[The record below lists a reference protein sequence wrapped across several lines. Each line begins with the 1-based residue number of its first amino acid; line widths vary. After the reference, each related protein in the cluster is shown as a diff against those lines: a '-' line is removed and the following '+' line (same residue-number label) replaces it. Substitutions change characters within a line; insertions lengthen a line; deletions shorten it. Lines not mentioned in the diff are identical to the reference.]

1 MKNVLLSAASLAAL
15 VFLSVPNLLNAQ
27 CFGRDGKLHNLD
39 GSSCTNSIITA
50 VPFLRIVSDARSG
63 AMGDAGIAIS
73 ADANAIH
80 FNASKLAF
88 AEKDIAFAASYTPW
102 LQSLG
107 LNNAHLVY
115 LTGYKK
121 LNDKQA
127 IGIGLRYF
135 SPNQLQIR
143 NLNGQALNTGTAHE
157 FELAMAYARKLS
169 NKFSAG
175 ITGKIIYSNL
185 VDGLPLNSGGIT
197 SSGMVGAADIS
208 FTYETPLALKHWDSD
223 LRIGLAFSNIGSKM
237 TYTNSID
244 RDYLPT
250 NLGLGVAWEVQFND
264 LHGLTITADVNKLMV
279 PTPCPVGGDCDQNN
293 NGRPDFKEYSP
304 LEGIFQS
311 FSDAPLGFYEEAW
324 ELMYALGIEY
334 WYDQRFAIRGGY
346 FTENAKK
353 GGRQFFTAGLGLE
366 YDILGFNLS
375 YLIPTSS
382 QRTPLDNTLRF
393 SVLLGL
399 NHDNLSD

>member
-1 MKNVLLSAASLAAL
+1 MKNVLRAAASLAAFAL
-15 VFLSVPNLLNAQ
+15 LLIPNLLDAQ
-27 CFGRDGKLHNLD
+27 CFGRDGKLHHLD

-107 LNNAHLVY
+107 LNNAHLAY

-121 LNDKQA
+121 LNDRQTV
-127 IGIGLRYF
+127 GIGLRYF

-143 NLNGQALNTGTAHE
+143 NLNGQSLNTGSAHE
-157 FELAMAYARKLS
+157 FELAVAYARKLS
-169 NKFSAG
+169 DKFSAG
-175 ITGKIIYSNL
+175 LTGKIIYSNL
-185 VDGLPLNSGGIT
+185 VDGLPLSSGGIT
-197 SSGMVGAADIS
+197 SDGMAGAADIS
-208 FTYETPLALKHWDSD
+208 FTYETPLTMQHWDSD

-264 LHGLTITADVNKLMV
+264 LNGLTITADVNKLMV
-279 PTPCPVGGDCDQNN
+279 PTPCPVDGDCDQNN

-304 LEGIFQS
+304 VAGIFKS
-311 FSDAPLGFYEEAW
+311 FGDAPYGFYEEVR
-324 ELMYALGIEY
+324 ELMYAMGIEY

-346 FTENAKK
+346 FTENARK
-353 GGRQFFTAGLGLE
+353 GARQFFTAGLGLQ

-375 YLIPTSS
+375 YLLPSFS
-382 QRTPLDNTLRF
+382 HRTPLDNTLRF
-393 SVLLGL
+393 SMLLGL
-399 NHDNLSD
+399 NNNKLGD